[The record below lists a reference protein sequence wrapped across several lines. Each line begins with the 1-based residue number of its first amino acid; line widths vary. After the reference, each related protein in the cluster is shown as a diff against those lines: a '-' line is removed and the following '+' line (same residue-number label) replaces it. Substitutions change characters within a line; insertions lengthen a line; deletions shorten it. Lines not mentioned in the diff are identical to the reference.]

1 MKAVLVTI
9 AQALVDQPDLVTVTE
24 IGGRH
29 TSILELSVAKADL
42 GQVIGKRG
50 NTADALRTILRA
62 VSAKAKKRTVL
73 EIVE

>member
-1 MKAVLVTI
+1 MKEILVTI
-9 AQALVDQPDLVTVTE
+9 ARALVDQPDLVTVTE

-29 TSILELSVAKADL
+29 TSILELRVAKADL

-50 NTADALRTILRA
+50 NTAGALRTILSA
-62 VSAKAKKRTVL
+62 ASAKAKRRTVL

>member
-1 MKAVLVTI
+1 MKEILVTI
-9 AQALVDQPDLVTVTE
+9 AQALVDQPDHVTVTE

-29 TSILELSVAKADL
+29 TSILELRVAKADL

-50 NTADALRTILRA
+50 NTAGALRTILRA
-62 VSAKAKKRTVL
+62 VSSKERKRTVL

>member
-1 MKAVLVTI
+1 MKTILVTI
-9 AQALVDQPDLVTVTE
+9 ARALVDQPDLVTVTE

-29 TSILELSVAKADL
+29 TSILELKVAKADL

-50 NTADALRTILRA
+50 NTAGALRTILRA

>member
-1 MKAVLVTI
+1 MKEILVTI
-9 AQALVDQPDLVTVTE
+9 ARALVDQPDLVTVTE

>member
-1 MKAVLVTI
+1 MKEILGTI
-9 AQALVDQPDLVTVTE
+9 ARALVDQPDLVTVTE

-29 TSILELSVAKADL
+29 TSILGLRVAKADL

-50 NTADALRTILRA
+50 NTAGALRTILRA

-73 EIVE
+73 EIAE